1 MRRLAPKVS
10 PRVARRLAFG
20 LVPLLLA
27 SLFAVT
33 LGCAGDDL
41 PEGAVA
47 QVGVNL
53 ISEDLLNAM
62 LTAYED
68 AGKAPDKGS
77 QGQQYTLFK
86 QKCTEYLVHLEVI
99 YQKAAQYGVT
109 VTEEEVTARV
119 EQIRGMFLG
128 DEAKFNDAIAQ
139 QGLTVE
145 RMRESIRQSLWFE
158 KMKAA
163 VTAQVTVREEEV
175 RSFYEEH
182 KSEYV
187 QDESR
192 VVRHILISPFL
203 DAAGNVISG
212 TPTQSDWEAAEI
224 EAAKVRSE
232 IMNGANFVTT
242 VEQFSDDE
250 SSSSNGGE
258 LGTIVRG
265 QTVPAF
271 EQAVFALQKE
281 EISQPVRT
289 PSGYSII
296 QVLDI
301 TPAQQLTY
309 DSVKEQIRS
318 SLLQGKQADAWQQW
332 LTDTQLELGVIYRKG
347 YAPPGAVTGA
357 PSTSTTLGLPSTT
370 TLGSP
375 TTTSAGDAGG
385 QTATTIP

>member
-1 MRRLAPKVS
+1 MKNLALQVSSGVAKRLAV
-10 PRVARRLAFG
+10 G
-20 LVPLLLA
+20 LVLLLLP
-27 SLFAVT
+27 SLFIVMQ
-33 LGCAGDDL
+33 GCAGDL

-47 QVGVNL
+47 QVGANL
-53 ISEDLLNAM
+53 ISQDLLSAM
-62 LTAYED
+62 MTAYED
-68 AGKAPDKGS
+68 AGKAPDKGA
-77 QGQQYTLFK
+77 QGDQYTLFR
-86 QKCTEYLVHLEVI
+86 QKCTEYLVHLEVM
-99 YQKAAQYGVT
+99 YQKASQYGVT
-109 VTEEEVTARV
+109 VTEDEVTARV
-119 EQIRGMFLG
+119 DQIRGMFLG
-128 DEAKFNDAIAQ
+128 DEAKFNDAVAQ
-139 QGLTVE
+139 QGLTLQ
-145 RMRESIRQSLWFE
+145 RMRESIRQNLWFE

-175 RSFYEEH
+175 RAFYEEH

-192 VVRHILISPFL
+192 LVRHILISPFL

-212 TPTQSDWEAAEI
+212 TPSQSDWEAAEI

-232 IMNGANFVTT
+232 LMNGANFVTT
-242 VEQFSDDE
+242 VEKYSDDE
-250 SSSSNGGE
+250 SSSSNGGD

-271 EQAVFALQKE
+271 EQAVFALQKA

-309 DSVKEQIRS
+309 DSVKERIRT
-318 SLLQGKQADAWQQW
+318 SLLQGKQADAWEKW
-332 LTDTQLELGVIYRKG
+332 LTETQLELGVVYRKG

-357 PSTSTTLGLPSTT
+357 PSTSTTLGLTGT
-370 TLGSP
+370 TLGSTSTTLTGETVGQ
-375 TTTSAGDAGG
+375 TTT
-385 QTATTIP
+385 TAVSQ

>member
-1 MRRLAPKVS
+1 L
-10 PRVARRLAFG
+10 ARRLAVG
-20 LVPLLLA
+20 LVLLILP
-27 SLFAVT
+27 SLIALT
-33 LGCAGDDL
+33 PGCASDL
-41 PEGAVA
+41 PAGAVA
-47 QVGVNL
+47 QVGSNL
-53 ISEDLLNAM
+53 ISEDLLSAM
-62 LTAYED
+62 VAAYED
-68 AGKAPDKGS
+68 AGKAPDKGD
-77 QGQQYTLFK
+77 QGEQYELFK
-86 QKCTEYLVHLEVI
+86 QKCTEYLVHLEVMN
-99 YQKAAQYGVT
+99 QKALQYGVS

-119 EQIRGMFLG
+119 DQIQGMFLG
-128 DEAKFNDAIAQ
+128 DEAKFNEAIAE
-139 QGLTVE
+139 QGLTLE

-175 RSFYEEH
+175 RGFYEEH

-187 QDESR
+187 QDEAR
-192 VVRHILISPFL
+192 LVRHILISPFL

-212 TPTQSDWEAAEI
+212 TPTESDWEAAEI

-242 VEQFSDDE
+242 VENYSDDE
-250 SSSSNGGE
+250 SSSSNGGD

-281 EISQPVRT
+281 EMSQPVRT

-318 SLLQGKQADAWQQW
+318 ALLQGKQADAWQKW
-332 LTDTQLELGVIYRKG
+332 LTETQLELGVVYRKG
-347 YAPPGAVTGA
+347 YAPPGAITGV
-357 PSTSTTLGLPSTT
+357 PSTSTTLGLPTSLPGGAVDGSTT
-370 TLGSP
+370 TVS
-375 TTTSAGDAGG
+375 
-385 QTATTIP
+385 Q

>member
-1 MRRLAPKVS
+1 M
-10 PRVARRLAFG
+10 ARRLAVG
-20 LVPLLLA
+20 LVLLLLP
-27 SLFAVT
+27 SLFILT
-33 LGCAGDDL
+33 PGCASDL

-47 QVGVNL
+47 QVGANL
-53 ISEDLLNAM
+53 VSADLLSAM

-68 AGKAPDKGS
+68 AGKAPDKG
-77 QGQQYTLFK
+77 GQKEQYELFK

-99 YQKAAQYGVT
+99 YQKALQYGVT

-119 EQIRGMFLG
+119 DQIQGMFLG
-128 DEAKFNDAIAQ
+128 DESKFNDAIAQ
-139 QGLTVE
+139 QGLSIE
-145 RMRESIRQSLWFE
+145 RMRESIRQNLWFE

-175 RSFYEEH
+175 RAYYEEH

-187 QDESR
+187 QQEAR
-192 VVRHILISPFL
+192 LVRHILISPFL

-212 TPTQSDWEAAEI
+212 TPTESDWEASQI

-242 VEQFSDDE
+242 VEKYSDDE
-250 SSSSNGGE
+250 SSSGNGGD

-318 SLLQGKQADAWQQW
+318 ALLQGKQSEAWEKW
-332 LTDTQLELGVIYRKG
+332 LTETQLELGVVYRKG

-357 PSTSTTLGLPSTT
+357 SETSTTLGLPTTTLTGGTGDGSTT
-370 TLGSP
+370 TVTP
-375 TTTSAGDAGG
+375 
-385 QTATTIP
+385 